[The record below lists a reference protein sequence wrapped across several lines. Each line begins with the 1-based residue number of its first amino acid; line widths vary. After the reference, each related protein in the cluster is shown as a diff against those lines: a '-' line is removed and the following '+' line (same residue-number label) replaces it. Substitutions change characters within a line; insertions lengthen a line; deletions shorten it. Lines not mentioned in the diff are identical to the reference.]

1 MNEVGKMLKLLQIA
15 YFHAIAQIT
24 NIKILLFPIL
34 IHHIIY
40 SRILVKERC
49 PNMNSEEKKSNI
61 RRQIEETEYRQIE
74 SNRYFEMMEDYI
86 NQSIARNREALDNK
100 DLNFVQLESLSELET
115 SGYIYANGLS
125 EKREQLQHEYFK
137 QLEQYRD
144 ELNKVENEEGDNSNE
159 SWRND
164 IQE

>member
-1 MNEVGKMLKLLQIA
+1 
-15 YFHAIAQIT
+15 
-24 NIKILLFPIL
+24 
-34 IHHIIY
+34 
-40 SRILVKERC
+40 
-49 PNMNSEEKKSNI
+49 MNSEEKKSNI